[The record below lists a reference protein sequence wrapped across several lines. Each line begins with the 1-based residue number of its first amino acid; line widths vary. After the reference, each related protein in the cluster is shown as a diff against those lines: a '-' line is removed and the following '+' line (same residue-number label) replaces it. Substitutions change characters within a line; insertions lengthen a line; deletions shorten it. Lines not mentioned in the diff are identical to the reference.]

1 MDQEE
6 QEERTEL
13 VSRMFAL
20 LTAKLEDAATLAAE
34 SQGRH
39 AIAELI
45 ENASALRELVREALI
60 VVDGVEALIR

>member
-6 QEERTEL
+6 QEERAEL
-13 VSRMFAL
+13 ISRMFAL

-34 SQGRH
+34 SQSRR
-39 AIAELI
+39 ASAELI

-60 VVDGVEALIR
+60 VAEGVEALIR